1 MLPVCRA
8 LGAASPLPPRCSGRL
23 FALFQ
28 KSKPRK
34 LATGCERQDSRS
46 MRSSMKVRAA
56 SSSAGFGD
64 SPAVFVVWGP
74 EAGRAAAHGE
84 GQHLHHPAA
93 PRGLGSDPDRGEEL
107 GGGGLWDG
115 GSPLHLC
122 CCGWRGEQPGSPA
135 PRPAAGQQP
144 AQLQTARSGLLVA
157 GPGLGMSSGS
167 PARPACHSSPSSGD
181 EQKVP
186 ILQVGLVVYRL
197 SARGGCR
204 ERSRSAGRGQDGGDC
219 LLITWLFV
227 KTLSPQSR
235 LWCGEPAMLLTSL
248 HS

>member
-8 LGAASPLPPRCSGRL
+8 LGAASPLPARCSGCL

-64 SPAVFVVWGP
+64 SPAVSVVWGP

-84 GQHLHHPAA
+84 GQHLRHPAA
-93 PRGLGSDPDRGEEL
+93 PRGLGSDPDRGAEL

-115 GSPLHLC
+115 GSPSQLC
-122 CCGWRGEQPGSPA
+122 CCGWRGEQPSSPA
-135 PRPAAGQQP
+135 PRRGAPQQ
-144 AQLQTARSGLLVA
+144 ANSQHSSKQ
-157 GPGLGMSSGS
+157 PGLGSWRLDLAWGCLQGPQHALPVTALHPAGMS
-167 PARPACHSSPSSGD
+167 RKSPS
-181 EQKVP
+181 
-186 ILQVGLVVYRL
+186 
-197 SARGGCR
+197 CR
-204 ERSRSAGRGQDGGDC
+204 WA
-219 LLITWLFV
+219 WL
-227 KTLSPQSR
+227 
-235 LWCGEPAMLLTSL
+235 CIA
-248 HS
+248 